1 MVNLPLVYTLGK
13 CKTFCL
19 FFFSHLRNGLPWVLE
34 CQIADQN
41 MFGSLMPATHNII
54 WDKLKINFYVL
65 LSLPIPGLTWHL
77 QRTTASRIAGIT
89 ALCNHSNI
97 SHRAFPYH
105 SLACPSSY
113 TTSGMVITHEAFFL
127 FHFWDVTETRK
138 GRPLMRLLSVL
149 VKPERCPE
157 SEFKTSCEIP

>member
-1 MVNLPLVYTLGK
+1 MVNLSLVYIPLENVRY
-13 CKTFCL
+13 FVI
-19 FFFSHLRNGLPWVLE
+19 FFPHFRNSLPWVLE
-34 CQIADQN
+34 CQLADQN

-65 LSLPIPGLTWHL
+65 LRLPIPGLTWHL
-77 QRTTASRIAGIT
+77 QRITASRIAGIT
-89 ALCNHSNI
+89 ALYNHSNS

-105 SLACPSSY
+105 SLACPSY

-127 FHFWDVTETRK
+127 FHCWDVMETRK

-157 SEFKTSCEIP
+157 SEFETSCEIP